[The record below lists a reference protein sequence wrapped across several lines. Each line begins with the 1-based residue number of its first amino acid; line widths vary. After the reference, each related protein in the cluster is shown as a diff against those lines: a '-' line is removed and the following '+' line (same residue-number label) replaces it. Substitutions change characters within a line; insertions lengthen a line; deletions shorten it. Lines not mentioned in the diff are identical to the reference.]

1 MTTITDASYS
11 SIAAASY
18 SSIAA
23 AFGGIAIYTAISSLN
38 YEDEEKQEKH
48 ISKLSSLIL
57 FIAFYHYTK
66 LSDPNLNEKQRKLIR
81 YSDWIITVPLL
92 ILELFLINDWVF
104 VGEDGKIDLGT
115 IDSTLPICLIL
126 SILMVVFGY
135 ISKSA
140 SLCDWW
146 FVASCICLILIGVII
161 GNKYKNDYDDE
172 ETISWWQVPAIFFVL
187 WVVYPILFGFDKNG
201 TNVEI
206 WYNLLDFITKGVF
219 ALVITNHI

>member
-1 MTTITDASYS
+1 MTTITN
-11 SIAAASY
+11 ASY

-57 FIAFYHYTK
+57 FIAFYHYAK
-66 LSDPNLNEKQRKLIR
+66 LSDPNLDKDQRKLIR

-92 ILELFLINDWVF
+92 ILELFLINEWVF

-115 IDSTLPICLIL
+115 IDWTLPTCLIL

-135 ISKSA
+135 ISA
-140 SLCDWW
+140 SLYDGW
-146 FVASCICLILIGVII
+146 FIVSCICLVLIALVVGS
-161 GNKYKNDYDDE
+161 KYVDDYNNE
-172 ETISWWQVPAIFFVL
+172 ETISWWQVPVIFFVL
-187 WVVYPILFGFDKNG
+187 WIVYPILFGLDENG
-201 TNVEI
+201 NVEI